1 MTDSHSDPLDPL
13 DELAS
18 AALDGADAPRDDS
31 TALDPESAQ
40 ELADRVARLASVRDR
55 LAAPV
60 TPPADDVRDQMIA
73 RAVAAGAATADAGAS
88 STDTETA
95 VSAPVRSLRT
105 HRSRRSASLRR
116 FVPIAAAAAV
126 LLVIAIVT
134 PTLLGS
140 SSDDLASNLTEA
152 SSDAD
157 AGADQIVDTSDGT
170 STESVTDQALAPDG
184 DDAPAAAMEE
194 DAAGAEAAS
203 DAESAAVLIVP
214 SPTPADRE
222 AGSELSLDE
231 LDREVSDEE
240 LLDAVIRYRSQ
251 RSLASPEEAIEDRA
265 CADVIDHPIDLVV
278 SGSYR
283 TQPAVFF
290 AHLDGSAVLAVT
302 VVDPTCAELTVVT
315 VD

>member
-73 RAVAAGAATADAGAS
+73 RAVAAGAATVDAGAS

-140 SSDDLASNLTEA
+140 SSDDLASNLTDA

-157 AGADQIVDTSDGT
+157 AGADQMTDTGDGR
-170 STESVTDQALAPDG
+170 STESITDQALAPDG

-203 DAESAAVLIVP
+203 DAEILIVP

-231 LDREVSDEE
+231 LAREVSDEE

-302 VVDPTCAELTVVT
+302 VVDPTCAVLTVVT

>member
-1 MTDSHSDPLDPL
+1 
-13 DELAS
+13 
-18 AALDGADAPRDDS
+18 
-31 TALDPESAQ
+31 
-40 ELADRVARLASVRDR
+40 
-55 LAAPV
+55 
-60 TPPADDVRDQMIA
+60 MIA

-140 SSDDLASNLTEA
+140 SSDDLASNLTDA

-157 AGADQIVDTSDGT
+157 AGADQMTDTGDGR
-170 STESVTDQALAPDG
+170 STESITDQALAPDG

-222 AGSELSLDE
+222 AGSERSRDE
-231 LDREVSDEE
+231 LDREVSVEE

-302 VVDPTCAELTVVT
+302 VVDPTCAVLTVVT